1 MEPTLAP
8 PSSSGAAPSPA
19 TQRPLLIL
27 LQAAVALV
35 LIVACANVANLLLA
49 SAVRREHE
57 FAVRTAVGASRGR
70 LLRQLSFE
78 AGIVAAAAAAGALA
92 MQLLTAR
99 SLAVLAPA
107 DLLTLSP
114 PDRPTLRVF
123 LFTLG
128 AALGAS
134 AVF

>member
-49 SAVRREHE
+49 AAVRREHE
-57 FAVRTAVGASRGR
+57 FAVRAAVGASRGR

-78 AGIVAAAAAAGALA
+78 AAIVAALAAAGALGV
-92 MQLLTAR
+92 QLLTAR

-107 DLLTLSP
+107 DLLGLAP
-114 PDRPTLRVF
+114 PDRPSVRVV
-123 LFTLG
+123 LFTAA
-128 AALGAS
+128 AALTA
-134 AVF
+134 